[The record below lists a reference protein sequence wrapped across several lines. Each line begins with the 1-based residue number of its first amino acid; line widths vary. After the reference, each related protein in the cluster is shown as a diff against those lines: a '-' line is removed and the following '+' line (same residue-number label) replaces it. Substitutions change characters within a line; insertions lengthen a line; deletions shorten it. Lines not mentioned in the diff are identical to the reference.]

1 MYRSREQLEH
11 NEATVLGP
19 CALLSGRSRGR
30 QHPEPEPAWRT
41 AFQRD
46 RDRILHSAAFRRLE
60 YKTQVFVNDAGD
72 YFRTRL
78 THTLEMAQIGRALA
92 RALAANEDLVEAI
105 CLAHDLGHPP
115 FGHVGE
121 NVLDRLATDVGGFDH
136 NLQGWRIV
144 TRLEQRFRD
153 WPGLNLTWETLEGIL
168 RHETERDL
176 AALAGFDAGLRG
188 SLEAQ
193 LANISDALAYNAH
206 DLDDGLQAGLLR
218 AEDLATLEIWRELCD
233 RSGWQGGL
241 PDDIARHHLIR
252 ELIGLQVGDV
262 LEQTAQRLQTLNPAT
277 AQSLQTHCEDV
288 VGHSPGLQDRNREL
302 ANFLHG
308 NLYRHERIAQMAER
322 AERCLEVIFHG
333 CIARPEMLPMPF
345 RARLA
350 HGERSRVVVDYIA
363 SLTDRSALQAAQ
375 TLTKS
380 AL

>member
-1 MYRSREQLEH
+1 MYRCREQLEH
-11 NEATVLGP
+11 NEAVVLGSY
-19 CALLSGRSRGR
+19 ALLSGRSRGR
-30 QHPEPEPAWRT
+30 QYPEPEPAWRT

-72 YFRTRL
+72 YYRTRL

-121 NVLDRLATDVGGFDH
+121 NVLDRLAADVGGFDH

-144 TRLEQRFRD
+144 TRLEQRYRD

-168 RHETERDL
+168 RHETGRDL

-218 AEDLATLEIWRELCD
+218 VEDLATLEIWRELCD
-233 RSGWQGGL
+233 RSAWHGGL

-262 LEQTAQRLQTLNPAT
+262 LEHTAQCLRSLNPAN
-277 AQSLQTHCEDV
+277 AQALQTHGEDV
-288 VGHSPGLQDRNREL
+288 VGHSLRLQGRNREL
-302 ANFLHG
+302 ADFLHEH
-308 NLYRHERIAQMAER
+308 LYRHERIARMAER

-333 CIARPEMLPMPF
+333 FMARPETLPIPF
-345 RARLA
+345 RDRLA
-350 HGERSRVVVDYIA
+350 HGERSRVVVDFVS
-363 SLTDRSALQAAQ
+363 SLTDRSALRAARV
-375 TLTKS
+375 LAES
-380 AL
+380 AQ

>member
-1 MYRSREQLEH
+1 MYRSREQLER

-19 CALLSGRSRGR
+19 YALLSGRSQGR
-30 QHPEPEPAWRT
+30 QHREPESAWRT

-72 YFRTRL
+72 YYRTRL

-121 NVLDRLATDVGGFDH
+121 DVLDRLARDVGGFDH

-144 TRLEQRFRD
+144 TRLEQRYRD

-176 AALAGFDAGLRG
+176 SALAGFEAGLRG

-262 LEQTAQRLQTLNPAT
+262 LEQTAQRLQSLNPAN
-277 AQSLQTHCEDV
+277 AQLLQTHGEDV
-288 VGHSPGLQDRNREL
+288 VGHSSRLQDRNREL
-302 ANFLHG
+302 AKFLHEK
-308 NLYRHERIAQMAER
+308 LYRHERIAQMAER
-322 AERCLEVIFHG
+322 AESCLEVIFHG
-333 CIARPEMLPMPF
+333 CMVRPELMSKPF
-345 RARLA
+345 RARMA
-350 HGERSRVVVDYIA
+350 HGEPSRVVVDYIV
-363 SLTDRSALQAAQ
+363 SLTDRSALQAARM
-375 TLTKS
+375 LSES
-380 AL
+380 AQ

>member
-1 MYRSREQLEH
+1 MFRSREQLER
-11 NEATVLGP
+11 NEGAILGP
-19 CALLSGRSRGR
+19 YALLSGCSRGR

-72 YFRTRL
+72 YYRTRL
-78 THTLEMAQIGRALA
+78 THTLEMSQIGRALA

-121 NVLDRLATDVGGFDH
+121 NVLDRLAAGVGGFDH

-144 TRLEQRFRD
+144 TRLEQRYRD

-206 DLDDGLQAGLLR
+206 DLDDGLQAGLLC
-218 AEDLATLEIWRELCD
+218 AEDLVTLEIWRELCE

-241 PDDIARHHLIR
+241 PDDIARHNLVR

-262 LEQTAQRLQTLNPAT
+262 LEETAQRLQSLNPVT
-277 AQSLQTHCEDV
+277 AQVLQTHGEDV
-288 VGHSPGLQDRNREL
+288 VGHSPRLQDRNREL
-302 ANFLHG
+302 ADFLHEY
-308 NLYRHERIAQMAER
+308 LYRHERIAQMAER

-333 CIARPEMLPMPF
+333 CMARPEILPQPF

-363 SLTDRSALQAAQ
+363 SLTDRSALQAARI
-375 TLTKS
+375 LTES
-380 AL
+380 AQ